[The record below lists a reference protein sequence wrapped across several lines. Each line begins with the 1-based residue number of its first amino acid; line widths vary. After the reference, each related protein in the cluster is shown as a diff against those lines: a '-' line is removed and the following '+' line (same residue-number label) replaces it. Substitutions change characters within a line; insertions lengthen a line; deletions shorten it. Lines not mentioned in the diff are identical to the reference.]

1 MGAIER
7 RRKKRTAITRLII
20 AMRYALADGTRRDGF
35 QVDQGNASRAV
46 VTRKDGMAN
55 RLPFPSA
62 IHINTFVFRSVHHHS
77 KLPSLP
83 LLFVSPFLFSGLSH
97 LLRMIVTL
105 FAAGLLLV
113 PSVNAF
119 WRLPCSKPVV
129 NARIDPI
136 ISPNVPSGHSHTI
149 MGSNGAPHH
158 KASLKVNLISRY
170 SYRL

>member
-1 MGAIER
+1 MPAIER
-7 RRKKRTAITRLII
+7 RRKTRIAITRLII
-20 AMRYALADGTRRDGF
+20 AIRFALAEQNEMRWLPGRP
-35 QVDQGNASRAV
+35 
-46 VTRKDGMAN
+46 RKCLSSCRYPQRMVN
-55 RLPFPSA
+55 RLPFPSV

-83 LLFVSPFLFSGLSH
+83 LLSVAPFFFSGPSY

-119 WRLPCSKPVV
+119 WRLPCSQPVV

-136 ISPNVPSGHSHTI
+136 ISPGVPSGHSHTI
-149 MGSNGAPHH
+149 MGSSGA
-158 KASLKVNLISRY
+158 
-170 SYRL
+170 SYL